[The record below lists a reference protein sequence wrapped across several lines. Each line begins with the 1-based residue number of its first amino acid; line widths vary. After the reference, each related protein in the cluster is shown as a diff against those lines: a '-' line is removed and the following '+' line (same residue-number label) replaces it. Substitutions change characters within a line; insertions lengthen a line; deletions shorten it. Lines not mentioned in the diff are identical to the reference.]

1 MTRKRKNHDGSVRL
15 IWAGPD
21 SAVVKRVIE
30 QSERCLASYS
40 ANPLLV
46 DEHANIELATA
57 QGGYGRRQIYELV
70 QNGAD
75 ALILGAGGKIQVLLT
90 PEALYCANEGQPIDV
105 RGAECLLSSHVSM
118 KRGTEIGRFGL
129 GFKSVLSVSSEP
141 EFYSRSGSFRFDRE
155 DSRRRILTVVSSAE
169 RLPALRIGVP
179 ADPHQ
184 AALRDSSLAELMVWA
199 TTVVKLPRLDR
210 RTDRLAEDLA
220 NFPAEF
226 LLFSP
231 HVRQLALTDA
241 LQRYSRSISVRHRG
255 KRLVLSEGQAASEWS
270 IFERVHAPSASA
282 RDDAGEL
289 AHRDEIPIIWA
300 VPTSGRQHKV
310 GTFWAFFPTVDQ
322 TTLSGIVNAPWK
334 TNEDRQN
341 LLPGVFNEELLDVLA
356 ELVVTSIWRLT
367 EEADPARYLDV
378 LPGRGREARCWA
390 DEYLTS
396 RVYEVAK
403 TRESLPD
410 QLGRMRRPD
419 ELKLHPEGVSSE
431 ALAAWASYEGRPID
445 WCHPSVETRERRP
458 RVNRLKE
465 DVCAGYREWLEAL
478 CASDVTA
485 AASLAAMRTAAIVLK
500 QCTPAER
507 AEILKSRI
515 VLTSTGEL
523 VAPDAARVFLT
534 TCDRECSGTLQF
546 LNREIQTH
554 PDAQDCIDMFGFEL
568 LDPGGE
574 VLALL
579 DAARGGRDVNWET
592 FWAVARA
599 LDAEAAARVV
609 EASGV
614 DARSIIRVRT
624 IAGSFQ
630 SIGQAL
636 WPGPIVPTA
645 DGADDHLTV
654 DVEYHSEEQALL
666 HSLGVVSVPA
676 PGGGSTQEGSYRRYL
691 ADCRQNYRTRVTS
704 RSKPEADLL
713 EFRRPPTFAGPL
725 DPLFLL
731 SPVASER
738 YCAALVACGP
748 STGEWRMSHRTRGEV
763 YPEMQMK
770 SPVVWALRERGQLP
784 TSLGVALPPARCVAP
799 NLSGARQVLPVAEVL
814 QDLADELDL
823 ATRFEDVD
831 TEIWEAALE
840 RALTAIDDSVI
851 GMTYALASR
860 YCEPPDALRCRVGQ
874 DHEIRPRD
882 QVVVLADNLQFE
894 ALVAQSIPAVLV
906 ACESDLERAVTGWG
920 LRRPAEVVQTQLDC
934 VMTSAPTPVVDDYP
948 ALWAVL
954 PDTEFKVARCSEL
967 RIETVTPAG
976 KTSRPATHFRQG
988 DTLYVHDQTDEM
1000 DLLQYVAM
1008 ENGLAAD
1015 RAWVAGVLAA
1025 KRDEKRAQR
1034 AKAILGQPDMRS
1046 RVLATLGREH
1056 LLRHLPQGLLEAA
1069 EAERGELADQEIAE
1083 LALAVYS
1090 VGLLRQYR
1098 FELEEIGLRPP
1109 STWAGSRAAR
1119 AFVRELGYP
1128 IEFAGA
1134 PQLRADALLRVFGP
1148 PVLPPLHEFQDAI
1161 KDKTVAMLGAF
1172 PASRGMLSLPTGA
1185 GKTRVAV
1192 ESVVTW
1198 YRGSGFTGPVVWI
1211 AHSEELCEQAVQ
1223 TFSYIWRALGP
1234 SEELFISRLWS
1245 GNEAEPIE
1253 GAPQF
1258 VVATIQKLQNCV
1270 DSPDYDWLAQC
1281 ACVIV
1286 DEAHK
1291 ATETSYTRVLSWL
1304 GIGRSKARDRCPLV
1318 GLTATPFR
1326 GRTTDET
1333 KRLVSKF
1340 GERLDRGVL
1349 PEDPYPRLQEL
1360 KVIAR
1365 ARHELLKGAD
1375 VDLDHAEIDIIERM
1389 NRLPDSVAERIG
1401 SDVSR
1406 NRTLLESIR
1415 RLPGDWPVLMFA
1427 TSVSHAQTMAALL
1440 QLEGVSAVAIHGGT
1454 ETSVRRHCIREFREG
1469 RLRVLTNYGV
1479 FTEGFDAPGVRAVYI
1494 ARPTF
1499 SPGLYQQMIGRG
1511 LRGPANGGK
1520 EECLIVNVEDNF
1532 SQFGDALAFRE
1543 FEYLWDEA
1551 S

>member
-1 MTRKRKNHDGSVRL
+1 MTRKRKNHNKSASSV
-15 IWAGPD
+15 WAGPD

-75 ALILGAGGKIQVLLT
+75 ALIRGNGGKIEVLLT
-90 PEALYCANEGQPIDV
+90 AGALYCANEGQPIDV

-118 KRGTEIGRFGL
+118 KRGAEIGRFGL
-129 GFKSVLSVSSEP
+129 GFKSVLGVSNEP

-155 DSRRRILTVVSSAE
+155 DSQGRILAVVPSAE

-179 ADPHQ
+179 ADPHK
-184 AALRDSSLAELMVWA
+184 AALSDDSLAELMEWA
-199 TTVVKLPRLDR
+199 TTVVKLPRLDKQ
-210 RTDRLAEDLA
+210 TDRLGEDLA

-231 HVRQLALTDA
+231 HVKQLALVDA
-241 LQRYSRSISVRHRG
+241 LQRHSRSISVRHRG
-255 KRLVLSEGQAASEWS
+255 KRLVLTEGQAASEWL
-270 IFERVHAPSASA
+270 IFEKTHAPSAPA

-289 AHRDEIPIIWA
+289 ARRDQIPIIWA

-341 LLPGVFNEELLDVLA
+341 LLPGAFNEELLDVLA
-356 ELVVTSIWRLT
+356 ELVVASIWRLT

-410 QLGRMRRPD
+410 QLGRMRRPG
-419 ELKLHPEGVSSE
+419 ELKLHPEGVTSE
-431 ALAAWASYEGRPID
+431 ALAAWAAYEGRPTD

-465 DVCAGYREWLEAL
+465 DECAGYREWLEAL
-478 CASDVTA
+478 SNSDGTA
-485 AASLAAMRTAAIVLK
+485 AASLSAMRTAAIILA

-507 AEILKSRI
+507 AEVLKSRI
-515 VLTSTGEL
+515 VLTSDGEL
-523 VAPDAARVFLT
+523 VAPDATRVFLASW
-534 TCDRECSGTLQF
+534 DYECAGDLQI
-546 LNREIQTH
+546 LDREIQAS
-554 PDAQDCIDMFGFEL
+554 PDAQDCIDLFGFQL
-568 LDPGGE
+568 LDRTGE

-579 DAARGGRDVNWET
+579 DAARGGRDVDWER
-592 FWAVARA
+592 FWALARA

-609 EASGV
+609 GAVGKE
-614 DARSIIRVRT
+614 ARSVVRVRT
-624 IAGSFQ
+624 AAGCFQ
-630 SIGQAL
+630 SIGQVL
-636 WPGPIVPTA
+636 WPGAIVPTA

-654 DVEYHSEEQALL
+654 DVEYHSEEQVLL
-666 HSLGVVSVPA
+666 HSLGVASAPV
-676 PGGGSTQEGSYRRYL
+676 PGGGSIHEGSYRRYL
-691 ADCRQNYRTRVTS
+691 DDCRQDYRARVTS
-704 RSKPEADLL
+704 RSKPEVDLL
-713 EFRRPPTFAGPL
+713 EFPRPPAFAGPL

-738 YCAALVACGP
+738 YCAALIACGP

-770 SPVVWALRERGQLP
+770 SPVVWALLERGQLS
-784 TSLGVALPPARCVAP
+784 TSLGVALSPPKCVAP
-799 NLSGARQVLPVAEVL
+799 SLHHARSVLPVANLPQE
-814 QDLADELDL
+814 LAEELGL
-823 ATRFEDVD
+823 ATCLKDVD
-831 TEIWEAALE
+831 GEIWEAALE
-840 RALTAIDDSVI
+840 RALEAIDDSTI
-851 GMTYALASR
+851 GLTYALASQYR
-860 YCEPPDALRCRVGQ
+860 EPRDVLRCRVGQ
-874 DHEIRPRD
+874 NHEVRPRD
-882 QVVVLADNLQFE
+882 QIVVLADSSQLE
-894 ALVAQSIPAVLV
+894 ALVAQSIPAILV
-906 ACESDLERAVTGWG
+906 PCDSDVERLVTGWG
-920 LRRPAEVVQTQLDC
+920 LRRPAEVIQTQLDYIL
-934 VMTSAPTPVVDDYP
+934 TTAPTPIVDDYP

-954 PDTEFKVARCSEL
+954 PDTAFKVARCGEL
-967 RIETVTPAG
+967 RVETVTPAG
-976 KTSRPATHFRQG
+976 KSSKPVAHVRQG
-988 DTLYVHDQTDEM
+988 DTLYVTDTIGED
-1000 DLLQYVAM
+1000 DLLSLVAR
-1008 ENGLAAD
+1008 ENGLPDD
-1015 RAWVAGVLAA
+1015 RAWVAEVLGA

-1034 AKAILGQPDMRS
+1034 ARAIAGQPDLRS

-1090 VGLLRQYR
+1090 VGLLRQYK

-1161 KDKTVAMLGAF
+1161 KDKTVAMLSAS

-1198 YRGSGFTGPVVWI
+1198 YRDSGFTGPVVWI

-1349 PEDPYPRLQEL
+1349 PEDPYPQLQEL

-1375 VDLDHAEIDIIERM
+1375 VNLDHAEIDMIERM

-1401 SDVSR
+1401 SNVSR
-1406 NRTLLESIR
+1406 NRTLLESVR
-1415 RLPGDWPVLMFA
+1415 RLPEDWPVLMFA

-1454 ETSVRRHCIREFREG
+1454 DTSVRRHCIREFREG
-1469 RLRVLTNYGV
+1469 KLRVLTNYGV

-1532 SQFGDALAFRE
+1532 SKFGDALAFRE